1 MWLSHSGGRSWSC
14 DQCKAKPALRRLR
27 GNCGGQFLDGLPQSQ
42 VDEAGRFIPG
52 YRVAPDSGA
61 SFSDLQIRSCPVADA
76 NRLASV
82 VHAYSRHRAGL
93 ASLSVQFPQPSCAI
107 VEAFDVLHSATE
119 DMIARQREQA
129 MKEAQNG

>member
-1 MWLSHSGGRSWSC
+1 MWLSHSGGRAWSC
-14 DQCKAKPALRRLR
+14 QQCQARPALRRQR
-27 GNCGGQFLDGLPQSQ
+27 GNCGGPFQEGLPQSQ
-42 VDEAGRFIPG
+42 RDERGLFVPG

-82 VHAYSRHRAGL
+82 VNAYSRHRAGL
-93 ASLSVQFPQPSCAI
+93 ASLSDAFPSPSCAI

-129 MKEAQNG
+129 LKESQHG

>member
-1 MWLSHSGGRSWSC
+1 MWLGHSGGRAWSC

-27 GNCGGQFLDGLPQSQ
+27 GNCGGPFIEGLPQSQ
-42 VDEAGRFIPG
+42 IDEAGRFMPG
-52 YRVAPDSGA
+52 YRVAPDSGS
-61 SFSDLQIRSCPVADA
+61 SFSEAKIRTCPVADA

-82 VHAYSRHRAGL
+82 VQAYSRHRAGL
-93 ASLSVQFPQPSCAI
+93 VALSTQFPQPSCAM

-119 DMIARQREQA
+119 DMISRQREQA